1 MSTIKDVAKL
11 AGVSVSTVS
20 RALSGR
26 TFVEEETKQ
35 KVLKAVKELN
45 YKPNVIAKGL
55 REGRFCIIALLV
67 PDINSLF
74 YPALM
79 KSVEKAVHQ
88 KGYSLILCNTNNSV
102 EMEKQAIEM
111 LGSRGVAGIICM
123 SVEDD
128 IRKLHEFQERENI
141 PVVLINRNSE
151 GRLGTVSIDD
161 EHGGYLMT
169 KALLEKGHRK
179 IAGMFGSFE
188 KRRFRERYNGCKR
201 AMEEYGVSDYK
212 RYFIYDVDTIDEA
225 YQRSVEIL
233 QGEDRPTAFF
243 ATIDMMTIGIYSAI
257 SQCGLKIPEEV
268 SVVGFDDIF
277 VTKHMIPPL
286 TTYHAPIEELAQKA
300 VDMLIRLMEN
310 RNSAEEIVIKGSVK
324 ERQSVMRLNGEDP
337 N

>member
-20 RALSGR
+20 RTLSGKI
-26 TFVEEETKQ
+26 FVEEETKQ
-35 KVLKAVKELN
+35 KVLEAVQELN

-55 REGRFCIIALLV
+55 REGRFCTIALIV

-79 KSVEKAVHQ
+79 KNIEKEAAE
-88 KGYSLILCNTNNSV
+88 KGYSLILCNTNDSV
-102 EMEKQAIEM
+102 EKEKQAIEM
-111 LGSRGVAGIICM
+111 LSSRGVAGIICM

-128 IRKLHEFQERENI
+128 IRNLVAFQKETNI
-141 PVVLINRNSE
+141 PVVLINRCSE
-151 GRLGTVSIDD
+151 GNLGSVSIDD

-169 KALLEKGHRK
+169 KILLEKGHRK

-201 AMEEYGVSDYK
+201 AMEEFGITDYK
-212 RYFIYDVDTIDEA
+212 RYFVYDVDTIDEA
-225 YQRSVEIL
+225 CQRTVEIL
-233 QGEDRPTAFF
+233 QREERPTAFF
-243 ATIDMMTIGIYSAI
+243 ATIDMMTIGIYSGI
-257 SQCGLKIPEEV
+257 SQCNLQIPKDV

-286 TTYHAPIEELAQKA
+286 TTYHAPIEELAGKA
-300 VDMLIRLMEN
+300 VEMLVNQIEN
-310 RNSAEEIVIKGSVK
+310 NGVANEIIVQGKVK
-324 ERQSVMRLNGEDP
+324 ERQSVMEWPLD
-337 N
+337 

>member
-26 TFVEEETKQ
+26 IFVEEETKQ
-35 KVLKAVKELN
+35 KVLEAVRELN
-45 YKPNVIAKGL
+45 YRPNVIAKGL

-79 KSVEKAVHQ
+79 KSVERAAYQ
-88 KGYSLILCNTNNSV
+88 KGYSLILCNTNNDV
-102 EMEKQAIEM
+102 EMEKQAVEM

-128 IRKLHEFQERENI
+128 IRSLQEFQNSENI
-141 PVVLINRNSE
+141 PIVLVNRNSE

-169 KALLEKGHRK
+169 KELLEHGHRK

-201 AMEEYGVSDYK
+201 AMEEYGISDYK

-225 YQRSVEIL
+225 CQRSIMAL
-233 QGEDRPTAFF
+233 QNEDRPTAFF
-243 ATIDMMTIGIYSAI
+243 ATLDMMTIGIYSGI
-257 SQCGLKIPEEV
+257 SQCGLRIPEDV

-277 VTKHMIPPL
+277 MTKHMIPPL
-286 TTYHAPIEELAQKA
+286 TTYHAPIEELSQKA
-300 VDMLIRLMEN
+300 VDMLIKLIEDKKPI
-310 RNSAEEIVIKGSVK
+310 EEIVVKGRVQ
-324 ERQSVMRLNGEDP
+324 ERQSVRNLI
-337 N
+337 

>member
-35 KVLKAVKELN
+35 RVLEAVQELN
-45 YKPNVIAKGL
+45 YKPNIIAKGL
-55 REGRFCIIALLV
+55 REGKFCTIALIV

-79 KSVEKAVHQ
+79 KNIEKEAAE

-102 EMEKQAIEM
+102 EKEKQAVEM
-111 LGSRGVAGIICM
+111 LSSRGVAGIICM

-128 IRKLHEFQERENI
+128 IRNLLTFQKETNI
-141 PVVLINRNSE
+141 PVVLINRCSE
-151 GRLGTVSIDD
+151 GNLGTVSIDD

-169 KALLEKGHRK
+169 KLLLEKGHRK

-201 AMEEYGVSDYK
+201 AMEEFGIAEYK
-212 RYFIYDVDTIDEA
+212 RYFVYDVDTIDEA
-225 YQRSVEIL
+225 CQRTIEIL
-233 QGEDRPTAFF
+233 KRKERPTAFF
-243 ATIDMMTIGIYSAI
+243 ATIDMMTIGIYSGI
-257 SQCGLKIPEEV
+257 SQCNLQIPNDV

-286 TTYHAPIEELAQKA
+286 TTYHAPIEELAGKA
-300 VDMLIRLMEN
+300 VEMVVNQIEN
-310 RNSAEEIVIKGSVK
+310 NGTANEIIVQGKIK
-324 ERQSVMRLNGEDP
+324 ERQSVIELPLD
-337 N
+337 

>member
-26 TFVEEETKQ
+26 IFVEEETKQ
-35 KVLKAVKELN
+35 KVLEAVKELN

-74 YPALM
+74 YPAFM
-79 KSVEKAVHQ
+79 KSVEKAAYQ
-88 KGYSLILCNTNNSV
+88 KGYSLLLCNTNNSA
-102 EMEKQAIEM
+102 EMEKQTIEM

-128 IRKLHEFQERENI
+128 IHILHEFQINEKI
-141 PVVLINRNSE
+141 PVVLVNRSSE

-161 EHGGYLMT
+161 ELGGYLMT
-169 KALLEKGHRK
+169 KTLLDSGHRK

-201 AMEEYGVSDYK
+201 AMEEYGIADYK
-212 RYFIYDVDTIDEA
+212 KYFIYDVDTIDEA
-225 YQRSVEIL
+225 YQRTITVL

-257 SQCGLKIPEEV
+257 SKCGLKIPEDI

-277 VTKHMIPPL
+277 MTKHMIPPL
-286 TTYHAPIEELAQKA
+286 TTYHAPIEEISQKA
-300 VDMLIRLMEN
+300 VDMLINMIEN
-310 RNSAEEIVIKGSVK
+310 KAAAEEIVIKGNVK
-324 ERQSVMRLNGEDP
+324 ERESVKRLDEKS
-337 N
+337 

>member
-35 KVLKAVKELN
+35 KVLEAVQELN
-45 YKPNVIAKGL
+45 YKPNIIAKGL
-55 REGRFCIIALLV
+55 REGKFCTIALIV

-79 KSVEKAVHQ
+79 KNIEKVAAE

-102 EMEKQAIEM
+102 EKEKQAVEM
-111 LGSRGVAGIICM
+111 LSSRGVAGIICM

-128 IRKLHEFQERENI
+128 IRNLLTFQKETNI
-141 PVVLINRNSE
+141 PVVLINRCSE
-151 GRLGTVSIDD
+151 GNLGTVSIDD

-169 KALLEKGHRK
+169 KLLLEKGHRK

-201 AMEEYGVSDYK
+201 AMEEFGITDYK

-225 YQRSVEIL
+225 YQRTVEIL
-233 QGEDRPTAFF
+233 QREDRPTAFF
-243 ATIDMMTIGIYSAI
+243 ATIDMMTIGIYSGI
-257 SQCGLKIPEEV
+257 SQCNLQIPNDI

-286 TTYHAPIEELAQKA
+286 TTYHAPIDELAGKA
-300 VDMLIRLMEN
+300 VEMLVDQIEN
-310 RNSAEEIVIKGSVK
+310 HGVASEIIVQGNVK
-324 ERQSVMRLNGEDP
+324 ERQSVRDWSEAMP
-337 N
+337 T

>member
-26 TFVEEETKQ
+26 TFVEEETKK
-35 KVLKAVKELN
+35 KVLEAVKELN

-79 KSVEKAVHQ
+79 KSVEKSVYQ
-88 KGYSLILCNTNNSV
+88 KGYSLILCNTNNNA

-123 SVEDD
+123 SVDDD
-128 IRKLHEFQERENI
+128 IRNLHEFQTRENI

-169 KALLEKGHRK
+169 KTLLENGHTK

-188 KRRFRERYNGCKR
+188 KQRFRNRYNGCKR
-201 AMEEYGVSDYK
+201 AMEEYGISDYK
-212 RYFIYDVDTIDEA
+212 KYFIYDVDTIDEA
-225 YQRSVEIL
+225 CQRSIDIL
-233 QGEDRPTAFF
+233 QRKDRPTAFF

-257 SQCGLKIPEEV
+257 SQCGLKIPEDI

-286 TTYHAPIEELAQKA
+286 TTYHAPIEELSQKA
-300 VDMLIRLMEN
+300 VDMLINLMEDKEC
-310 RNSAEEIVIKGSVK
+310 ATEIVIKGNVK
-324 ERQSVMRLNGEDP
+324 ERESVIKLSSD
-337 N
+337 

>member
-26 TFVEEETKQ
+26 IFVEEETKQ
-35 KVLKAVKELN
+35 KVLEAVRELN
-45 YKPNVIAKGL
+45 YRPNVIAKGL

-79 KSVEKAVHQ
+79 KSVERAAYQ
-88 KGYSLILCNTNNSV
+88 KGYSLILCNTNNNV

-128 IRKLHEFQERENI
+128 VRSLQEFQNSENI
-141 PVVLINRNSE
+141 PIVLVNRNSE

-169 KALLEKGHRK
+169 KELLDHGHRK

-201 AMEEYGVSDYK
+201 AMEEYGISDYK

-225 YQRSVEIL
+225 CQRSIMTL
-233 QGEDRPTAFF
+233 QKEDRPTAFF
-243 ATIDMMTIGIYSAI
+243 ATIDMMTIGIYSGI
-257 SQCGLKIPEEV
+257 SQCGLRIPEDI

-277 VTKHMIPPL
+277 MTKHMIPPL
-286 TTYHAPIEELAQKA
+286 TTYHAPIEELSQKA
-300 VDMLIRLMEN
+300 VDMLVKLIEDK
-310 RNSAEEIVIKGSVK
+310 NSMEEIVVKGRVQ
-324 ERQSVMRLNGEDP
+324 ERQSVQNLT
-337 N
+337 

>member
-35 KVLKAVKELN
+35 KVLKAVKELD

-74 YPALM
+74 YPAFM
-79 KSVEKAVHQ
+79 KSVERAAYQ
-88 KGYSLILCNTNNSV
+88 KGYSLLLCNTNNSV
-102 EMEKQAIEM
+102 EMEKQTIEM

-128 IRKLHEFQERENI
+128 IHILHEFQIKENI
-141 PVVLINRNSE
+141 PVVLVNRSSE

-161 EHGGYLMT
+161 EQGGYLMT
-169 KALLEKGHRK
+169 KTLLENGHKK

-201 AMEEYGVSDYK
+201 AMEEYGVPDYK
-212 RYFIYDVDTIDEA
+212 KYFIYDVDTIDEA
-225 YQRSVEIL
+225 YQRTITIL
-233 QGEDRPTAFF
+233 QGENRPTAFF
-243 ATIDMMTIGIYSAI
+243 ATIDMMAIGIYSAI
-257 SQCGLKIPEEV
+257 SQCGLNIPKNI

-286 TTYHAPIEELAQKA
+286 TTYHAPIEELAQRA
-300 VDMLIRLMEN
+300 VDMLIRLMDD

-324 ERQSVMRLNGEDP
+324 ERQSVMKLNEESSH
-337 N
+337 

>member
-35 KVLKAVKELN
+35 KVLEVVQELN
-45 YKPNVIAKGL
+45 YKPNIIAKGL
-55 REGRFCIIALLV
+55 REGEFCTIALIV

-79 KSVEKAVHQ
+79 KNIEKEAAE

-102 EMEKQAIEM
+102 EKEKQAVEM
-111 LGSRGVAGIICM
+111 LSSRGVAGIICM

-128 IRKLHEFQERENI
+128 IRNLLTFKKETNI
-141 PVVLINRNSE
+141 PVVLINRYSE
-151 GRLGTVSIDD
+151 VNLGTVSIDD

-169 KALLEKGHRK
+169 KLLLEKGHRK

-201 AMEEYGVSDYK
+201 AMEE
-212 RYFIYDVDTIDEA
+212 
-225 YQRSVEIL
+225 
-233 QGEDRPTAFF
+233 
-243 ATIDMMTIGIYSAI
+243 
-257 SQCGLKIPEEV
+257 
-268 SVVGFDDIF
+268 
-277 VTKHMIPPL
+277 
-286 TTYHAPIEELAQKA
+286 LAGKA
-300 VDMLIRLMEN
+300 VEMLVNQIEN
-310 RNSAEEIVIKGSVK
+310 KGTANEIIVQGNVK
-324 ERQSVMRLNGEDP
+324 ERQSVIELPLD
-337 N
+337 